1 MTRFLKR
8 TLLFIL
14 LFSGLV
20 ILTVLVI
27 TLLNKRLLDQYPLNH
42 VTTIFIGDSH
52 MEMGLND
59 QLFPNSVNLAKS
71 SDGYIHTYAKLKA
84 VMKSNPQIRNV
95 VLSYSPHNLSS
106 YFNTFIVGRDARYG
120 FADYFPILPAAERRE
135 LLRRNKLLGIKALS
149 LILTNG
155 FTNLV
160 ADSNRYSFLG
170 RFSPRPFR
178 LKDTSTI
185 MKRIDVQFYEQGRL
199 RPVSSLQKLYLEKI
213 IDLCFERDIKLV
225 LIKMPVH
232 RVYRN
237 LVPKEYRD
245 EYFSNIR
252 NKPVLLFDCI
262 DLHLPDASF
271 LPDGDHVNAE
281 GADSTTKFI
290 YQRLNSLHYLRK

>member
-1 MTRFLKR
+1 MTRFLKG
-8 TLLFIL
+8 TLLFVL

-20 ILTVLVI
+20 TLTVLVI
-27 TLLNKRLLDQYPLNH
+27 TLMNKRLLDQHPLNH

-59 QLFPNSVNLAKS
+59 RLFPNSVNLAKS
-71 SDGYIHTYAKLKA
+71 SDGYIHTYAKLLA

-120 FADYFPILPAAERRE
+120 FADYFPILPSAERRE
-135 LLRRNKLLGIKALS
+135 LLRRNKLLGINALS
-149 LILTNG
+149 LILKNG
-155 FTNLV
+155 FTNLF

-170 RFSPRPFR
+170 RFSPGPFR
-178 LKDTSTI
+178 LRDTSTI
-185 MKRIDVQFYEQGRL
+185 IKRIDVQFYEQGSL
-199 RPVSSLQKLYLEKI
+199 RPVSSIQKLYLEKI
-213 IDLCFERDIKLV
+213 IDLCFERNIKLV

-237 LVPKEYRD
+237 LVPKAYRD
-245 EYFSNIR
+245 EYISNIR
-252 NKPVLLFDCI
+252 NKPVLVFDCI

-271 LPDGDHVNAE
+271 LPDGDHVNTE

-290 YQRLNSLHYLRK
+290 YQRLSSLNYLRK